1 MAPFKQNVN
10 LELKWLNK
18 HPFKGIVFNNLT
30 NYIIKVQKDINRRWY
45 EIHQKHITI
54 LGYETIYFKHL
65 HGNTHDL
72 LLGMVLK
79 HSFVCFLVEDN
90 Y

>member
-10 LELKWLNK
+10 LEFKWLNK

-45 EIHQKHITI
+45 EIHQKHIT
-54 LGYETIYFKHL
+54 
-65 HGNTHDL
+65 L
-72 LLGMVLK
+72 L
-79 HSFVCFLVEDN
+79 
-90 Y
+90 